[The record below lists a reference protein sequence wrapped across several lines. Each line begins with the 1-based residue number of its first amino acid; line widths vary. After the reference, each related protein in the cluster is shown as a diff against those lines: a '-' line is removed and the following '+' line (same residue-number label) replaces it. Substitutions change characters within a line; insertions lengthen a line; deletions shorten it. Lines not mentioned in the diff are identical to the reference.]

1 MDKNNYIWIFG
12 ENSASTANNNSYYF
26 WKEVVNINDDIDKY
40 ILFEKNEKTQ
50 KAYANLTEYE
60 KKFVIWKNTRKHFK
74 LYSDADMFFV
84 SLSYKDVVPDK
95 ILFAHFNFIVK
106 RPVIYLRHGTTGMKR
121 TYYTGDYYWNNMFRF
136 LSYNPEETDYMVKYN
151 NFRRYQLHYEEYL
164 PRYGQLVKK
173 DECLTDKNQ
182 ILWFLTW
189 REYFGKNIETKLFT
203 KSISN
208 VLKSGELEEY
218 LLKNDLTVKI
228 CVHQM
233 FDVDTFKDIYKYSKK
248 GLIEIVHSKD
258 IDVMDELVKSR
269 LLITDYSSVAYDFT
283 LLNRPVLLYQPDLEV
298 YSKTRDFYCKIS
310 DLNENNI
317 TTPEELISKLI
328 SEKCEVNPF
337 FRKTLP
343 EKIDYEYI
351 KQNKHIHKL
360 YNHFAELLRNRIT
373 IIGLSFYEP
382 DDITNSTMS
391 LAERLLEEGY
401 LLEVISLYHPKEAR
415 FEAPLGLNM
424 LELKWDNTPSKKDKL
439 TRKLY
444 SFKKNYH
451 ELNYDPKINLLHPYG
466 GHYLDKLMKNSR
478 SKTIISTRESTHLF
492 LNRCSSDKVKNK
504 IYFLHTPIECESPQ
518 YGELLD
524 KLKEIKMEKSIFV
537 SENDAEFYKN
547 KLGIEPASKII
558 LNSYLTESQIAKPNL
573 ESEFLDENCR
583 LKKLSEEELKQ
594 TDPELSEEYELLNLL
609 NNEKKETYCG
619 ISILN
624 LDKYYRK
631 DINKLVDFGNYLK
644 DNSIENIKID
654 VIGDGDY
661 VYEFMQSI
669 VENDLLGY
677 INYLGTHRNMTD
689 EIRNHDFLIDFCE
702 NPSYNTHYLQGALN
716 YKKVFCI
723 KNPKSEEIFEDIPDT
738 FIESYD
744 ALCKQINNLDKISLR
759 ELSDYFNIVASK
771 FNDGKIEDDIID
783 YIVG

>member
-50 KAYANLTEYE
+50 KVYANLTEYE

-84 SLSYKDVVPDK
+84 SLSYKDIVPDK

-136 LSYNPEETDYMVKYN
+136 LSYNPEETDYMIKYN

-218 LLKNDLTVKI
+218 LLKNDLTLKI

-298 YSKTRDFYCKIS
+298 YSKTRDFYCKI
-310 DLNENNI
+310 
-317 TTPEELISKLI
+317 
-328 SEKCEVNPF
+328 
-337 FRKTLP
+337 RK
-343 EKIDYEYI
+343 
-351 KQNKHIHKL
+351 
-360 YNHFAELLRNRIT
+360 
-373 IIGLSFYEP
+373 
-382 DDITNSTMS
+382 
-391 LAERLLEEGY
+391 
-401 LLEVISLYHPKEAR
+401 
-415 FEAPLGLNM
+415 
-424 LELKWDNTPSKKDKL
+424 
-439 TRKLY
+439 
-444 SFKKNYH
+444 
-451 ELNYDPKINLLHPYG
+451 
-466 GHYLDKLMKNSR
+466 
-478 SKTIISTRESTHLF
+478 
-492 LNRCSSDKVKNK
+492 
-504 IYFLHTPIECESPQ
+504 
-518 YGELLD
+518 
-524 KLKEIKMEKSIFV
+524 
-537 SENDAEFYKN
+537 
-547 KLGIEPASKII
+547 
-558 LNSYLTESQIAKPNL
+558 
-573 ESEFLDENCR
+573 
-583 LKKLSEEELKQ
+583 
-594 TDPELSEEYELLNLL
+594 
-609 NNEKKETYCG
+609 
-619 ISILN
+619 
-624 LDKYYRK
+624 
-631 DINKLVDFGNYLK
+631 
-644 DNSIENIKID
+644 
-654 VIGDGDY
+654 
-661 VYEFMQSI
+661 
-669 VENDLLGY
+669 
-677 INYLGTHRNMTD
+677 
-689 EIRNHDFLIDFCE
+689 
-702 NPSYNTHYLQGALN
+702 
-716 YKKVFCI
+716 
-723 KNPKSEEIFEDIPDT
+723 
-738 FIESYD
+738 
-744 ALCKQINNLDKISLR
+744 
-759 ELSDYFNIVASK
+759 
-771 FNDGKIEDDIID
+771 
-783 YIVG
+783 